1 MTPQNPQDCAAW
13 RDRTGNRLPDTAGVG
28 FKFQHTE
35 DALAPMTG
43 QVGWMEIHPETYMVD
58 GGPRLRILDAIAEA
72 YPISLHGVAL
82 SLAGEAPPDSSHL
95 ARLKALVE
103 RVRPAQVSEHLAWAD
118 HGGVYFADLLP
129 IQLTRATLDRVV
141 RNVEIAQDYLG
152 RRILVENPS
161 HYLVLPGAELTEIEL
176 LCRMVERTGC
186 GLLVDVNN
194 VFITQTNVGHRGF
207 GDAMERARQY
217 LDALPGELIGEI
229 HLAGHSVDPADGRNL
244 LIDDHGAPVAD
255 PVWSLFE
262 HLIAR
267 IGPRPSLI
275 EWDNNVPDWTT
286 LTADAGRADAVL
298 RRHRFVGQTVE
309 AAQ

>member
-1 MTPQNPQDCAAW
+1 MIPCGTLDRAPW
-13 RDRTGNRLPDTAGVG
+13 RTRTGNRLPVAAGAG

-35 DALAPMTG
+35 EVLSSSGP
-43 QVGWMEIHPETYMVD
+43 VGWMEVHPETYMVD
-58 GGPRLRILDAIAEA
+58 GGPRLRILDAVAA
-72 YPISLHGVAL
+72 RYPISLHGVAL
-82 SLAGEAPPDSSHL
+82 SLAGQAAPDRAHL
-95 ARLKALVE
+95 ARLKALVD
-103 RVRPAQVSEHLAWAD
+103 RVDPAQISEHLAWSD

-141 RNVEIAQDYLG
+141 RNVERTQEYLG

-161 HYLVLPGAELTEIEL
+161 NYLVLPGAEMTENEL
-176 LCRMVERTGC
+176 LIRLTERTGC

-194 VFITQTNVGHRGF
+194 IYISQSNLGDRSVG
-207 GDAMERARQY
+207 DVLERARRY
-217 LDALPGELIGEI
+217 LDMMPGDLIGEI
-229 HLAGHSVDPADGRNL
+229 HLAGHSVDPADGRDL
-244 LIDDHGAPVAD
+244 LIDDHGSPVAD

-275 EWDNNVPDWTT
+275 ECDTNIPAWAT
-286 LTADAGRADAVL
+286 LTDDVSRAGCVL
-298 RRHRFVGQTVE
+298 DRYRFVGRSVE